1 MDNETRVRAFFDAY
15 ARRVNDALKDDPVV
29 DTKGVTDAFADYFV
43 EASPVGV
50 QGGRNGWLFRLRIP
64 AGYRFYRKIGTTAM
78 NIARITVT
86 ALDDLHLM
94 ARVRWDSR
102 YRRKNGDEVRIEFEN
117 IYFVQMQ
124 NGELRIF
131 AYITGDEAKLLK
143 QHGLT

>member
-15 ARRVNDALKDDPVV
+15 ARRFNDTLKDKPVI
-29 DTKGVTDAFADYFV
+29 DAKGVADAFAKFFV
-43 EASPVGV
+43 EASPAGV
-50 QGGRNGWLFRLRIP
+50 QGGKNGFLFRLKLP
-64 AGYRFYRKIGTTAM
+64 FGFRFYKKIGTTAM

-102 YRRKNGDEVRIEFEN
+102 YTRSDGSDVRIEFEN
-117 IYFVQMQ
+117 LYFLQMQ
-124 NGELRIF
+124 GAKPKIF
-131 AYITGDEAKLLK
+131 AYITGDEAKVLK